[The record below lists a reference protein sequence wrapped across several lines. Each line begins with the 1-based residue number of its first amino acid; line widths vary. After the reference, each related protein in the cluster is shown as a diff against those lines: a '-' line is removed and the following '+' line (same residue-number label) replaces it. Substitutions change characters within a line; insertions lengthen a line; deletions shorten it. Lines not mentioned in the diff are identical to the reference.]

1 MRNVFEYLVNT
12 GMDQLELIADAEKK
26 ATICAEL
33 AKAIAQSGLL
43 AGPVAVQEV
52 VEEEVKDDKKA
63 KKTNKKSTKKD
74 ALKPEASKVET
85 APTPVEETT
94 EIVEEEIPAP
104 PVVEETVEA
113 PQEPV
118 MEEVA
123 EQPQEPVAQE
133 PEMVDEWTDEMCE
146 VKAEQLELLNAYVEA
161 WGEDYVYGDCLSAFS
176 EGTFSGAEN
185 VRPSNIDGF
194 VVYLQELNSQFSQ
207 E

>member
-12 GMDQLELIADAEKK
+12 GMEQLELIADAEKK
-26 ATICAEL
+26 ATICADL

-43 AGPVAVQEV
+43 AGPVS
-52 VEEEVKDDKKA
+52 VEAEEVAQEPKKEE
-63 KKTNKKSTKKD
+63 KKKSTKKSNSKKD

-85 APTPVEETT
+85 TTTTVETPQEPV
-94 EIVEEEIPAP
+94 IEEE
-104 PVVEETVEA
+104 VVET

-118 MEEVA
+118 MEEPVA
-123 EQPQEPVAQE
+123 EVPQEPVVEEPAQE
-133 PEMVDEWTDEMCE
+133 VEMVDEWTDEMCE
-146 VKAEQLELLNAYVEA
+146 LKAEQLELLNAYVEA
-161 WGEDYVYGDCLSAFS
+161 WGDDYVYGDCLGAFS
-176 EGTFSGAEN
+176 EGAFTGGEN

>member
-12 GMDQLELIADAEKK
+12 GMEQLDLIADAEKK
-26 ATICAEL
+26 ALICADL

-43 AGPVAVQEV
+43 TGSVAVEENVEAQEPK
-52 VEEEVKDDKKA
+52 EE
-63 KKTNKKSTKKD
+63 KKTTKKSTKKSKKD

-85 APTPVEETT
+85 TTT
-94 EIVEEEIPAP
+94 EIVEEEIEVPQAP
-104 PVVEETVEA
+104 EATEEV

-118 MEEVA
+118 MEETV
-123 EQPQEPVAQE
+123 ETPQEPAQQV
-133 PEMVDEWTDEMCE
+133 EMVDEWTDEMCE
-146 VKAEQLELLNAYVEA
+146 LKAEQLELLSAYCEA
-161 WGEDYVYGDCLSAFS
+161 WGEDYVYGDCLGAFS
-176 EGTFSGAEN
+176 EGAFSGAEN

>member
-12 GMDQLELIADAEKK
+12 GMEQLDLIADAEKK
-26 ATICAEL
+26 ALICADL

-43 AGPVAVQEV
+43 SGSVT
-52 VEEEVKDDKKA
+52 VEEKVETQEPKEE
-63 KKTNKKSTKKD
+63 KKTTKKSTKKNSKKD

-85 APTPVEETT
+85 TTT
-94 EIVEEEIPAP
+94 EIVEEEIEVPQAP
-104 PVVEETVEA
+104 EVTEVTEEV

-118 MEEVA
+118 MEETI
-123 EQPQEPVAQE
+123 ETPQEPVAE
-133 PEMVDEWTDEMCE
+133 VEMVDEWTDEMCE
-146 VKAEQLELLNAYVEA
+146 LKAEQLELLSAYCEA
-161 WGEDYVYGDCLSAFS
+161 WGEDYVYGDCLGAFS
-176 EGTFSGAEN
+176 EGAFSGAEN

>member
-12 GMDQLELIADAEKK
+12 GMEQLDLIADAEKK
-26 ATICAEL
+26 ALICADL

-43 AGPVAVQEV
+43 TGSVAVEENVEAQEPK
-52 VEEEVKDDKKA
+52 EE
-63 KKTNKKSTKKD
+63 KKTTKKSTKKSKKD

-85 APTPVEETT
+85 TTT
-94 EIVEEEIPAP
+94 EIVEEEIEVPQAP
-104 PVVEETVEA
+104 EVTEEV

-118 MEEVA
+118 MEETV
-123 EQPQEPVAQE
+123 ETPQEPAQQV
-133 PEMVDEWTDEMCE
+133 EMVDEWTDEMCE
-146 VKAEQLELLNAYVEA
+146 LKAEQLELLSAYCEA
-161 WGEDYVYGDCLSAFS
+161 WGEDYVYGDCLGAFS
-176 EGTFSGAEN
+176 EGAFSGAEN